1 MFPLQALRP
10 RHWIKNILVFFA
22 PILSLQLKEETWIP
36 AIFTFFIF
44 SITASAIYLFN
55 DCKDIT
61 SDRKHPLKKE
71 RPIAKGIL
79 SIKKALLVSYILL
92 FFSTI
97 LTLFILPKL
106 LPTIIIYIFVQLLY
120 SSYLKNQP
128 LFDILCI
135 AIGFLLRAIA
145 GGLAASIT
153 LSPWFL
159 LTIWFLAL
167 FLAIVKR
174 KTELGEIIENSN
186 YSRDVLKRYSLSLLI
201 RYENLVSTSA
211 LICYALWASGPQLGG
226 APTKW
231 MLLTVIFVIVGIFRY
246 QYLTDRELRSVKNDH
261 LSGQNPEIIFL
272 EDKFIFYTIFSW
284 LISVIFI
291 LKINQL

>member
-1 MFPLQALRP
+1 MFPLQVFRP
-10 RHWIKNILVFFA
+10 RHWIKNILVFCA
-22 PILSLQLKEETWIP
+22 PILSLQLRGDIWIP
-36 AIFTFFIF
+36 AFFTFFIF
-44 SITASAIYLFN
+44 SLTASAIYLFN
-55 DCKDIT
+55 DCKDIA
-61 SDRKHPLKKE
+61 SDRRHPFKKE

-79 SIKKALLVSYILL
+79 SIKKALFVSYTLL
-92 FFSTI
+92 FFSTVS
-97 LTLFILPKL
+97 TLFILPKL
-106 LPTIIIYIFVQLLY
+106 LPIIIIYILIQFFY
-120 SSYLKNQP
+120 SSYLKTQP

-167 FLAIVKR
+167 FLAIEKR
-174 KTELGEIIENSN
+174 KSELGDVIENSN
-186 YSRDVLKRYSLSLLI
+186 YTRDVLKRYSLSLLV
-201 RYENLVSTSA
+201 RYENIVSTSA

-231 MLLTVIFVIVGIFRY
+231 MLLTVIFVIIGIFRY
-246 QYLTDRELRSVKNDH
+246 QYLTDNELKLLKNDH
-261 LSGQNPEIIFL
+261 LSGQTPEIILL
-272 EDKFIFYTIFSW
+272 EDKLIFYTILSW

-291 LKINQL
+291 LKINQ